1 MFLKL
6 RYKNKDVTIEK
17 KVKNM
22 SFKNVR
28 SIIITLKLVKGKLA
42 VN

>member
-6 RYKNKDVTIEK
+6 IYKNKDVTIEK

-28 SIIITLKLVKGKLA
+28 LIIITLKLVKGKLA

>member
-1 MFLKL
+1 MFLEL

-28 SIIITLKLVKGKLA
+28 LIIITLKLVKGKLA